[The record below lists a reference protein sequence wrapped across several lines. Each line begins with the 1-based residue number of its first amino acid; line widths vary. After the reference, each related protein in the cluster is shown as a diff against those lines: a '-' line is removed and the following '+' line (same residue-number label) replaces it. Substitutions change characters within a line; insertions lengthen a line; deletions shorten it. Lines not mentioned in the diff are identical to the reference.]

1 MINKMLCVDDDSI
14 SLTISKLLLK
24 RTGFADQIF
33 TAIDGSDALIYFET
47 HFAENL
53 NPQETAPNL
62 ILLDINMPVMNG
74 WEFLDVYIAKYAE
87 KLPNTK
93 VVILS
98 STINPEDLLR
108 AKEYAIVAQFVSKPL
123 SVENL
128 TELKEDDFVKKF
140 F

>member
-1 MINKMLCVDDDSI
+1 
-14 SLTISKLLLK
+14 
-24 RTGFADQIF
+24 
-33 TAIDGSDALIYFET
+33 
-47 HFAENL
+47 
-53 NPQETAPNL
+53 
-62 ILLDINMPVMNG
+62 MNG

-108 AKEYAIVAQFVSKPL
+108 AKECAIVAQFVSKPL

-128 TELKEDDFVKKF
+128 TELKEDDFVKKVF
-140 F
+140 